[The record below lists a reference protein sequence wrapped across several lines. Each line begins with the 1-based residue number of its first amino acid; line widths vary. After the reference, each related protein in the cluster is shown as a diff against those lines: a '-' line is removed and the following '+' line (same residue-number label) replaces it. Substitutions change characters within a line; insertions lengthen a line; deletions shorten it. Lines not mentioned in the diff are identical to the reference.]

1 MVAAGIAL
9 TAAGANDGAAD
20 RAFLV
25 ETMMRIAGPVL
36 EAGAEARLPQAMPV
50 RDWEKDRVETAA
62 LEALA
67 RTLAGVAPW
76 IELGGDETPEGELR
90 ARYGEMAR
98 RGLVQATTPGG
109 PGMLNFGRAKQGGTQ
124 TLVEA
129 AFIAQAL
136 LRAPGALWEPLADIE
151 KSNVAAALKS
161 TRSMEPYDSNWVL
174 FPSIVEAAL
183 WKFTGDLEEG
193 RLTTGVQKHQGWYK
207 GDGTY
212 GDGAEFHWDY
222 YNSYVMHPMLLD
234 VLEVC
239 REKGHQLAGFQ
250 DEQLKRA
257 RRYAVVLER
266 MISPEGTFPVIGR
279 SSTYRFAAFQGL
291 SDVILRKQLP
301 SVIDPGGA
309 RAGINAVVRRMT
321 EAPGTFDENGWLDA
335 GAVGF
340 QPSMRDPYNNTG
352 SLYICLTGLL
362 HLGLPPDDPFWSA
375 PAGPWT
381 QQRIWSGKDVPRD
394 SSMAQ

>member
-1 MVAAGIAL
+1 M
-9 TAAGANDGAAD
+9 
-20 RAFLV
+20 
-25 ETMMRIAGPVL
+25 
-36 EAGAEARLPQAMPV
+36 
-50 RDWEKDRVETAA
+50 RDWEKDRWATAA

-67 RTLAGVAPW
+67 RTLAGVGPW

-98 RGLVQATTPGG
+98 RALVQATTPGG
-109 PGMLNFGRAKQGGTQ
+109 PGALDFGQTKQGDTQ
-124 TLVEA
+124 QLVEA

-136 LRAPGALWEPLADIE
+136 LRAPGALWETLTDQE
-151 KSNVAAALKS
+151 KSNVAAALQS
-161 TRSMEPYDSNWVL
+161 TRHMEPYDCNWVL
-174 FPSIVEAAL
+174 FPSVVEAAL
-183 WKFTGDLEEG
+183 WRFTGDLEEG
-193 RLTTGVQKHQGWYK
+193 RLTAGVEKHQGWYK

-239 REKGHQLAGFQ
+239 REKGHPLAGFQ

-301 SVIDPGGA
+301 GVIDPGGA
-309 RAGINAVVRRMT
+309 RAGINAVVLRMT

-381 QQRIWSGKDVPRD
+381 QQKIWSGKDVPRD
-394 SSMAQ
+394 SVMAQ